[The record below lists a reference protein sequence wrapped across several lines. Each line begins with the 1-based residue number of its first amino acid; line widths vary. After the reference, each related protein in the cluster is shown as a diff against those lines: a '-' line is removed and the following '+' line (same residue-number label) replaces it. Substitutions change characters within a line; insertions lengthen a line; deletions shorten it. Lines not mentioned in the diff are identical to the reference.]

1 MAQATMRRR
10 EKRKERLP
18 QIEVSEALFHTLCVY
33 LISEYRSRS
42 FVSKLAQFFHMVDCT
57 PYKEDND
64 VSLMFQFVELFI
76 QIVLEHDIK
85 DSELILQKIL
95 EHPTDSEDF
104 QELIENDLLDGL
116 AEMDSN
122 LATYVENEFIARIN
136 YITIGPLLKEL
147 ETSVSAFKSGAYE
160 NYEAGVGMLT
170 KTASALVKGTL
181 ARSSTSLSLP
191 DIYTTTEE
199 EERKALASLTTT
211 IKRMNDPKVAIKTG
225 IKELNRMLGGGF
237 QPGNAYVFNGSSGGW
252 KSGMLLNVILWAL
265 KYNDGIRV
273 NDQAKRPCALY
284 VTQENDVQQ
293 TMERIISYVRGVEKG
308 KPKSDDEVLSLFRDE
323 KIIGSRWTYAI
334 VYRPK
339 GSIST
344 GDLDTIINEVE
355 ASGNVEVK
363 LLVHDYIKRIRPD
376 FPTGDIRIDLGE
388 VMNDMEI
395 LAKRRRIPVVT
406 ANQLNREAT
415 RVLNPED
422 GKGKDLVK
430 RINSSHLS
438 ESSMIFE
445 NCAAAIAIHRE
456 KSSADNR
463 IYLTFKNL
471 KDRNETSGNII
482 TDNYFAHP
490 FEPGNGMRLQ
500 EDLGCAESYSV
511 KSLGET
517 IVVDEGNDEEG
528 EAVVVQSASERRN
541 AAQNLNLDEE

>member
-1 MAQATMRRR
+1 M
-10 EKRKERLP
+10 
-18 QIEVSEALFHTLCVY
+18 
-33 LISEYRSRS
+33 
-42 FVSKLAQFFHMVDCT
+42 
-57 PYKEDND
+57 
-64 VSLMFQFVELFI
+64 
-76 QIVLEHDIK
+76 
-85 DSELILQKIL
+85 
-95 EHPTDSEDF
+95 
-104 QELIENDLLDGL
+104 
-116 AEMDSN
+116 
-122 LATYVENEFIARIN
+122 
-136 YITIGPLLKEL
+136 
-147 ETSVSAFKSGAYE
+147 
-160 NYEAGVGMLT
+160 
-170 KTASALVKGTL
+170 
-181 ARSSTSLSLP
+181 
-191 DIYTTTEE
+191 
-199 EERKALASLTTT
+199 
-211 IKRMNDPKVAIKTG
+211 
-225 IKELNRMLGGGF
+225 
-237 QPGNAYVFNGSSGGW
+237 
-252 KSGMLLNVILWAL
+252 

-293 TMERIISYVRGVEKG
+293 TMERIISYVRGIEKG
-308 KPKSDDEVLSLFRDE
+308 KPKSDDEVLSLFREE
-323 KIIGSRWTYAI
+323 KIVGSRWTYAI

-363 LLVHDYIKRIRPD
+363 ILVHDYIKRIRPD

-528 EAVVVQSASERRN
+528 EPVVVQSAAERRN
-541 AAQNLNLDEE
+541 AAQKLALDEE